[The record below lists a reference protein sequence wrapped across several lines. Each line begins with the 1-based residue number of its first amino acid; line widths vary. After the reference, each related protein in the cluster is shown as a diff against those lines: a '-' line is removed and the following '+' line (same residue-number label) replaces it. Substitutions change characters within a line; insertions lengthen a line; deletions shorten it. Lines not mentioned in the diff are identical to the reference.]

1 MKKVMATLVALVFCF
16 GLVTMAKAEVV
27 KKEVSSAGSVV
38 STSAPI
44 NPMKVAVVK
53 KVKKRAKK
61 ASKKVVNV
69 PKATESAENK

>member
-1 MKKVMATLVALVFCF
+1 
-16 GLVTMAKAEVV
+16 
-27 KKEVSSAGSVV
+27 
-38 STSAPI
+38 
-44 NPMKVAVVK
+44 MKVAVVK